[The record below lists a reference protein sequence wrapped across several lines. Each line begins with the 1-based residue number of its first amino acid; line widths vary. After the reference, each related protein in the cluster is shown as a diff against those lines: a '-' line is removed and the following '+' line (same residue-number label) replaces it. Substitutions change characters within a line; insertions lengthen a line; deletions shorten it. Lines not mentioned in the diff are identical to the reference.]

1 MTKLEE
7 ILSLLFKSKTTAAAT
22 TKKEPIVTI
31 IKASPCKKKAEEFFD
46 GYFKRHP
53 YSHTEILALL
63 EEQKSC

>member
-7 ILSLLFKSKTTAAAT
+7 VISLLFKSKTTAAAT
-22 TKKEPIVTI
+22 GKKEPIVTI
-31 IKASPCKKKAEEFFD
+31 IKESPCEKKAEEFFD

-53 YSHTEILALL
+53 YSHLELLALL